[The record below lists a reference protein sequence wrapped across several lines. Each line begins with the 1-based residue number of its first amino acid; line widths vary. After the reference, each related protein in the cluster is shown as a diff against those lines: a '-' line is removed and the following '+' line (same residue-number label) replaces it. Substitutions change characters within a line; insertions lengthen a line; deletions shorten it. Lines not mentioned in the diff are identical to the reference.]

1 MSLFVGHLTH
11 LAPAVVYAT
20 VAALVFGEAALFVG
34 FVLPGETAVLI
45 GGFIASQGR
54 INIAVLCVLVVASA
68 VVGDSVGYA
77 VGAHYGPR
85 LLEGRVLRRRRAG
98 IDRALAGLEKNGAT
112 YVFLGRFTAFF
123 RAVVPG
129 LAGMSE
135 MHYRRFLLANLA
147 GGLCWGV
154 GYALLGYFA
163 GNGYK
168 RVAHYS
174 SFGAL
179 GLVGVI
185 VLLAIGLHLRRRR
198 RGRDVALAAGDPASD
213 GSTLGEERDR
223 GPGRPGAAPR

>member
-1 MSLFVGHLTH
+1 MSFFVDHLTH
-11 LAPAVVYAT
+11 LAPAVVYAA

-34 FVLPGETAVLI
+34 FVLPGETAVLL

-54 INIAVLCVLVVASA
+54 INIAVLCVLVVAAA
-68 VVGDSVGYA
+68 VVGDTVGYA
-77 VGAHYGPR
+77 LGAHYGPR
-85 LLEGRVLRRRRAG
+85 LLDGRILRKRRAA

-135 MHYRRFLLANLA
+135 MRYRRFLAANAA

-163 GNGYK
+163 GTGYK

-185 VLLAIGLHLRRRR
+185 VLLAIGMHLRRRR
-198 RGRDVALAAGDPASD
+198 RERREKAVAGDPAGD
-213 GSTLGEERDR
+213 LSTPDEERDR
-223 GPGRPGAAPR
+223 GPGTPGAAPA

>member
-1 MSLFVGHLTH
+1 MTFLVNHLTH
-11 LAPAVVYAT
+11 LNAVIVYAA
-20 VAALVFGEAALFVG
+20 VAALVFGEAALFIG

-54 INIAVLCVLVVASA
+54 VNIVVLCVLVVAA
-68 VVGDSVGYA
+68 AIVGDTVGYA
-77 VGAHYGPR
+77 VGNRFGPKLLEIR
-85 LLEGRVLRRRRAG
+85 LLRKRRRG

-129 LAGMSE
+129 LAGMSA
-135 MHYRRFLLANLA
+135 MRYRRFLVANAA
-147 GGLCWGV
+147 GGLCWGL

-174 SFGAL
+174 SYGAL

-185 VLLAIGLHLRRRR
+185 VLLAVVMHLRRRR
-198 RGRDVALAAGDPASD
+198 KERRAGGAEPAGDVSAVEARD
-213 GSTLGEERDR
+213 GETGSA
-223 GPGRPGAAPR
+223 GAAQR

>member
-1 MSLFVGHLTH
+1 MTFITNHLTH
-11 LAPAVVYAT
+11 LAPVVVY
-20 VAALVFGEAALFVG
+20 VAVALLVFGEAALFVG

-54 INIAVLCVLVVASA
+54 INIVVLCVLVVASA
-68 VVGDSVGYA
+68 IIGDTVGYVVGA
-77 VGAHYGPR
+77 RYGTR
-85 LLEGRVLRRRRAG
+85 LLDLRVLRNRRAG

-135 MHYRRFLLANLA
+135 MRYRRFFVANAA
-147 GGLCWGV
+147 GGLCWGL

-163 GNGYK
+163 GDGYK
-168 RVAHYS
+168 KVAHYS

-185 VLLAIGLHLRRRR
+185 IVLAFVMHLRRRR
-198 RGRDVALAAGDPASD
+198 RERLGVVEAPEPLADQSRGD
-213 GSTLGEERDR
+213 EERD
-223 GPGRPGAAPR
+223 GGTPT